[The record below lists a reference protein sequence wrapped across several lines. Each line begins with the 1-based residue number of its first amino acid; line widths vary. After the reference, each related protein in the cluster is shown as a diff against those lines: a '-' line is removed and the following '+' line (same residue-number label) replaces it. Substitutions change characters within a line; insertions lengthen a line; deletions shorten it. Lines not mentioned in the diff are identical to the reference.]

1 MMKPTFLLALT
12 FLITAACGG
21 GEVASPEK
29 DSAVP
34 TTIKPQGPVQIDYK
48 IIGSPI
54 VGQPVAVDLYLKS
67 TLGQGDI
74 SIDYRITDATAM
86 QFPESQAESVTMT
99 AAPADEP
106 ASRQQVR
113 VIPLREGRL
122 YLNVTATVTTASGS
136 LSTAQAIP
144 IQVGAAPT
152 RTIEDNGE
160 LATDEEG
167 ESIRILEGD

>member
-1 MMKPTFLLALT
+1 MKPTFLLALT

-21 GEVASPEK
+21 GEVEAPEK
-29 DSAVP
+29 EHAVA

-48 IIGSPI
+48 IIGTPI
-54 VGQPVAVDLYLKS
+54 VGQPVAIDLYLKS
-67 TLGQGDI
+67 TIGQGEI

-86 QFPESQAESVTMT
+86 QFPESQAEKVTMA

-106 ASRQQVR
+106 SSRQQVR

-122 YLNVTATVTTASGS
+122 YLNVTAEVSTDTGT

-144 IQVGAAPT
+144 IQVGGAAT
-152 RTIEDNGE
+152 RTIEESGE
-160 LATDEEG
+160 LATDENG
-167 ESIRILEGD
+167 EQIRILEGD